1 MMPLHVCNGLVGIR
15 VHVGLGHQA
24 NGTSAAHVKFN
35 CVCEQLISLCNS
47 ERIIKIGQYL
57 WQLRSNEKGSS
68 FLTRSTTCYSCWAS
82 FGANNVKFVV
92 YLFVQPRGSVAVFTF
107 CLQYCNTVGQEVC
120 WVCTNPPA
128 FSTYFLGGC
137 VPLEPSLEVCSPA
150 YWGAVLSLGKL
161 GRLWQEGHLA

>member
-57 WQLRSNEKGSS
+57 RKLCSNEKASS
-68 FLTRSTTCYSCWAS
+68 FFSDSQCTQWAIKMLHLCFNDNS
-82 FGANNVKFVV
+82 GRN
-92 YLFVQPRGSVAVFTF
+92 
-107 CLQYCNTVGQEVC
+107 
-120 WVCTNPPA
+120 
-128 FSTYFLGGC
+128 
-137 VPLEPSLEVCSPA
+137 
-150 YWGAVLSLGKL
+150 LSLLKIFISFKKL
-161 GRLWQEGHLA
+161 KIY

>member
-57 WQLRSNEKGSS
+57 
-68 FLTRSTTCYSCWAS
+68 
-82 FGANNVKFVV
+82 
-92 YLFVQPRGSVAVFTF
+92 
-107 CLQYCNTVGQEVC
+107 
-120 WVCTNPPA
+120 
-128 FSTYFLGGC
+128 
-137 VPLEPSLEVCSPA
+137 
-150 YWGAVLSLGKL
+150 
-161 GRLWQEGHLA
+161 